1 MKRRWI
7 KPLDRYVFTEYLKI
21 LAATT
26 LGFPVLVTVIDI
38 TEKLDTYLA
47 RHLTLPTILKGYVL
61 NVPYTMGLVLPA
73 AVLFATVFAIGGF
86 TRHSEI
92 TAAKAS
98 GISFHRFIRPIAVGA
113 AIATLLGLL
122 LAVVTPAANAR
133 RDEVLLEKKMDLNN
147 RFNFTFA
154 TDESRTYT
162 ITTADKQRGQ
172 LEGVVVE
179 RKGNGPAYPTYVI
192 EGATATYSKRRGNWL
207 IRSGAAHVLLGD
219 SSNFTLQF
227 DSLRDAH
234 FREEPAHLM
243 SNPQAP
249 DEMGFRDLQRYIA
262 AMERSGSDVNQ
273 LRVERMLKVAI
284 PFTCIIIMLFGA
296 PLATSNQRGGAA
308 YGIGVSLATTVVF
321 LMLVQLTQA
330 IGNKGLVVPELAA
343 WLPGIAFGV
352 VGAILLVRV
361 RT

>member
-1 MKRRWI
+1 MRHRWL
-7 KPLDRYVFTEYLKI
+7 KQLDRYVFVEYVKI
-21 LAATT
+21 LAATV

-47 RHLTLPTILKGYVL
+47 RHLTLGTILKAYVL

-73 AVLFATVFAIGGF
+73 AVLFATVFAIGAF

-98 GISFHRFIRPIAVGA
+98 GISFHRFIRPIAVGS
-113 AIATLLGLL
+113 AIATVLGLL
-122 LAVVTPAANAR
+122 LAVVTPDANAR
-133 RDEVLLEKKMDLNN
+133 RDEILLEKKSDLMN

-154 TDESRTYT
+154 TEDRTYT

-179 RKGNGPAYPTYVI
+179 RKGNGPAFPTYVM
-192 EGATATYSKRRGNWL
+192 EGTAATYSTRRGNWL
-207 IRSGAAHVLLGD
+207 LRTGSAHVLLGD
-219 SSNFTLQF
+219 SANFTMQF
-227 DSLRDAH
+227 DSLRDRH
-234 FREEPAHLM
+234 FTEEPAHLM
-243 SNPQAP
+243 SNPRAP

-284 PFTCIIIMLFGA
+284 PATCIIIMLFGA

-343 WLPGIAFGV
+343 WLPGIAFGI
-352 VGAILLVRV
+352 VGAVLLVRV